1 MIIELFLLL
10 ISLAIVA
17 VVSDKV
23 IVYVSKLAFYFRIS
37 EMSAGFILLSV
48 STSLPELFIAL
59 ISSLTTKNGISLGNV
74 LGANIANLTIV
85 IGFAIILS
93 KVKLYIKTAFQKE
106 LSSFLF
112 LTSLI
117 PIFLLQKGV
126 IEPIFGAVLLIFFI
140 YFSVN
145 LSKKTEKIKP
155 LGYVR
160 SGEIK
165 LTSIKFLVSIAL
177 LLMFSKIIVDNGVSI
192 AKSLSLPASVIG
204 ATIISI
210 GTTLPELITSVQ
222 ALRKHLYG
230 MVLGNI
236 LGSCITNLTLI
247 LGLNALLS
255 TTQINIT
262 AISGMIFFML
272 FSTLIVWHLINTK
285 EYFGKKTAILLILI
299 YIAFI
304 LQQVGFSIFNLF

>member
-85 IGFAIILS
+85 MSFSILLS
-93 KVKLYIKTAFQKE
+93 KVKLYIKTFQKE

-140 YFSVN
+140 YFGVN

-160 SGEIK
+160 SSEIK
-165 LTSIKFLVSIAL
+165 LTSIKFLVSIAIL
-177 LLMFSKIIVDNGVSI
+177 LIFSKIIVDNGVNI